1 MSFTCKRCNSETHAR
16 IKRESICKTCEEDL
30 DLLDKQLMVNKER
43 IKKLEEH
50 KKRTESD
57 MKNLDSS
64 NDRQTDSEMM
74 RRIEKNL
81 KIEYE
86 LHEGI
91 LKAINSKNEF

>member
-1 MSFTCKRCNSETHAR
+1 
-16 IKRESICKTCEEDL
+16 
-30 DLLDKQLMVNKER
+30 MVNNER
-43 IKKLEEH
+43 IKKLEAH
-50 KKRTESD
+50 KKITESE

-64 NDRQTDSEMM
+64 KDQWTILETM

-91 LKAINSKNEF
+91 VKAINSKSEF